1 MIFRCVFAV
10 AFLCVFFLKV
20 NTVNAAGFN
29 IPSPNAASLTIPSP
43 QEYSSFLIE
52 PWKANAP
59 VVVIFTD
66 PFCPYCIQALK
77 RKDELKPYN
86 AFVFWYPIFGER
98 SDRRVAEIFQCNA
111 VASEQVI
118 SAVIAK
124 KSPGCTGEKN
134 EHLMALNKAM
144 YELYEPQGVPSYY
157 FGGVSV
163 SVAQLK
169 EWRESVRDLAPS
181 VAIDWP
187 RYELNRLD
195 TLTNSLSNVIVVLPQ
210 KYENLES
217 LIQKLQS
224 NAGYKWYFFTEGS
237 AATYK
242 KTCQHLVGKCEL
254 NAVKEYLS
262 ATQEIKLLYGLTAIT
277 KPVLIM
283 NGKIL
288 SEREKEKYF
297 DVLKDVI

>member
-1 MIFRCVFAV
+1 MILRCCIAV
-10 AFLCVFFLKV
+10 VLLCIFFLKV

-29 IPSPNAASLTIPSP
+29 IPSPNAASLIIPSP
-43 QEYSSFLIE
+43 HEYSSFLIE

-59 VVVIFTD
+59 VVVVFTD

-98 SDRRVAEIFQCNA
+98 SDRRVAEIFQCSS

-118 SAVIAK
+118 NAVIEK
-124 KSPGCTGEKN
+124 KSPRCTGNKN
-134 EHLMALNKAM
+134 EHLMALNNAM
-144 YELYEPQGVPSYY
+144 YEAYAPQGVPSYY

-169 EWRESVRDLAPS
+169 EWRKSVRDVTPS

-195 TLTNSLSNVIVVLPQ
+195 AQTVSLSNVIIMLPQ
-210 KYENLES
+210 KYENSES
-217 LIQKLQS
+217 LIKMLQS
-224 NAGYKWYFFTEGS
+224 NTRYNWHFFTEGG
-237 AATYK
+237 AAAYK
-242 KTCQHLVGKCEL
+242 KPCQYLVGKCESKAL
-254 NAVKEYLS
+254 KEYLS
-262 ATQEIKLLYGLTAIT
+262 ATEEIKLLYGLNVIA
-277 KPVLIM
+277 KPLLIM

-288 SEREKEKYF
+288 NDSEKIKYF
-297 DVLKDVI
+297 AMLKGFI